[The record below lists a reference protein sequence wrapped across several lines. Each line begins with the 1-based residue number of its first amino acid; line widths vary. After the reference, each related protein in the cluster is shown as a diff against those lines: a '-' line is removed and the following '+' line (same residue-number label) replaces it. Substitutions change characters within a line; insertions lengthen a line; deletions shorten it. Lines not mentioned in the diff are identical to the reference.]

1 MADDFITKI
10 GGHTD
15 RQTDTQRRVL
25 SCSATKKGPL
35 TLTLGNMEHKSYFKV
50 KCLFKLNTFDLSLV
64 ITLLKCPQFGP
75 KMADGV

>member
-1 MADDFITKI
+1 ME
-10 GGHTD
+10 
-15 RQTDTQRRVL
+15 L
-25 SCSATKKGPL
+25 PPSPLEKKTINPK
-35 TLTLGNMEHKSYFKV
+35 MEHKSYFKV